1 MVKFIEIESSFCTSY
16 KRGDRI
22 KEGDFL
28 GLTPDL
34 NGPVFSP
41 YSGKIKSMTVN
52 TGKQVI
58 RIEIETEE
66 DKTG

>member
-1 MVKFIEIESSFCTSY
+1 MLKVIEIESSFCSSY

-22 KEGDFL
+22 KEGVFL

-41 YSGKIKSMTVN
+41 YTGKIKSMTVN
-52 TGKQVI
+52 SCKQVI
-58 RIEIETEE
+58 RFEIETEE
-66 DKTG
+66 NKTD